1 MNLSLITLNT
11 KGRLDFDITP
21 DMSTYQSND
30 IKRLEDMRV
39 KGSIIDNG
47 TDEYE
52 INLHITGFGIYKSA
66 VNLDDVKS
74 KIDIEYSDF
83 IKNLP
88 DIYKNSANTLD
99 ILPIIWENI
108 LLEIPIRAVNSSD
121 TFAKTQGDGWEII
134 SEDSENN

>member
-1 MNLSLITLNT
+1 MDLSLITLNT
-11 KGRLDFDITP
+11 QGRIDFDFTP
-21 DMSTYQSND
+21 DMSEYKSAD
-30 IKRLEDMRV
+30 IKRLEDIRAV
-39 KGSIIDNG
+39 GSIIDNG

-52 INLHITGFGIYKSA
+52 ISMHITGYGIYRSA
-66 VNLDDVKS
+66 INLDDVKR

-88 DIYKNSANTLD
+88 DIYKKSANTLD

-134 SEDSENN
+134 SE

>member
-1 MNLSLITLNT
+1 MDLNLITLNT
-11 KGRLDFDITP
+11 QGRLDFDFVP
-21 DMSTYQSND
+21 DMKDYKSPD
-30 IKRLEDMRV
+30 ILGLENLRV

-52 INLHITGFGIYKSA
+52 ITLHITGTGIYRSA
-66 VNLDDVKS
+66 INLGEVKQ

-88 DIYKNSANTLD
+88 DIYKKSANTLD

-121 TFAKTQGDGWEII
+121 TFAKTQGDGWEIV
-134 SEDSENN
+134 SE

>member
-1 MNLSLITLNT
+1 MDLSLITLNT

-21 DMSTYQSND
+21 DMSEYHNDD
-30 IKRLEDMRV
+30 IKRLESIRV
-39 KGSIIDNG
+39 QGCIIDNG

-52 INLHITGFGIYKSA
+52 ISLHITGVGIYKSA
-66 VNLDDVKS
+66 INLEDVRM

-88 DIYKNSANTLD
+88 DIYKKSANTLD

-134 SEDSENN
+134 SE